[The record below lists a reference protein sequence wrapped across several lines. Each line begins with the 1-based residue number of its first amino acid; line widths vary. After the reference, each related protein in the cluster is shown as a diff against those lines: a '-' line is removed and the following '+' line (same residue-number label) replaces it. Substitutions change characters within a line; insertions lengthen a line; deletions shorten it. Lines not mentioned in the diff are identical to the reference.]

1 MGSVIMSNTKNNAQ
15 NTPKTY
21 TTGDMV
27 DAYSLAE
34 CDMQWMSVA
43 ITDIKKR
50 IKEIKNKLDNANVIG
65 LYDLEHVVDM
75 YQYIAENRL
84 HHYSDETE
92 AYQAELD
99 ANKKAVTL

>member
-1 MGSVIMSNTKNNAQ
+1 MGSVIMSTQ
-15 NTPKTY
+15 NKPQNMPETY
-21 TTGDMV
+21 TTVDML

-50 IKEIKNKLDNANVIG
+50 IKELKNDLGINATG
-65 LYDLEHVVDM
+65 FYALEHVVDM

-84 HHYSDETE
+84 HHYSGEAE

>member
-1 MGSVIMSNTKNNAQ
+1 MSTQNKPQ
-15 NTPKTY
+15 NTPETY
-21 TTGDMV
+21 TTGDML

-50 IKEIKNKLDNANVIG
+50 IKELKNDLGINATG
-65 LYDLEHVVDM
+65 FYALEHVVDM
-75 YQYIAENRL
+75 YQYIAECRL
-84 HHYSDETE
+84 HHYSDEVE

>member
-1 MGSVIMSNTKNNAQ
+1 MSTQNKPQ
-15 NTPKTY
+15 NTPETY
-21 TTGDMV
+21 TTGDML

-50 IKEIKNKLDNANVIG
+50 IKELKNDLGINATG
-65 LYDLEHVVDM
+65 FYALEHVVDM

-84 HHYSDETE
+84 SHYSNETE
-92 AYQAELD
+92 AYEAEWD

>member
-1 MGSVIMSNTKNNAQ
+1 MSTQ
-15 NTPKTY
+15 NKPQNMPETY
-21 TTGDMV
+21 TTVDMLDV
-27 DAYSLAE
+27 YSLAE

-50 IKEIKNKLDNANVIG
+50 LKEIKSKLDNTNVIG

-84 HHYSDETE
+84 YHYSDETE
-92 AYQAELD
+92 AYQAEWEKMKGGSHN
-99 ANKKAVTL
+99 A

>member
-1 MGSVIMSNTKNNAQ
+1 MSTQ
-15 NTPKTY
+15 NKPQNMPETY
-21 TTGDMV
+21 TTVDMLDV
-27 DAYSLAE
+27 YSLAE

-50 IKEIKNKLDNANVIG
+50 IKELKNDLGVNATG
-65 LYDLEHVVDM
+65 FYALEHVVDM

-84 HHYSDETE
+84 HHYSGEVE

>member
-1 MGSVIMSNTKNNAQ
+1 MGSVIMSTQNKPQ
-15 NTPKTY
+15 NTPETY
-21 TTGDMV
+21 TTGDML

-50 IKEIKNKLDNANVIG
+50 IKELKNDLGINATG
-65 LYDLEHVVDM
+65 FYALEHVVDM

-84 HHYSDETE
+84 SHYSNETE
-92 AYQAELD
+92 AYEAEWKAD
-99 ANKKAVTL
+99 KKAVIL

>member
-1 MGSVIMSNTKNNAQ
+1 MPNQINSN

-21 TTGDMV
+21 DAMDLN

-34 CDMQWMSVA
+34 CDMRWMSVA

-50 IKEIKNKLDNANVIG
+50 IKELEKNLGILATG
-65 LYDLEHVVDM
+65 FYDLKHVIDL
-75 YQYIAENRL
+75 YQYVAENRL
-84 HHYSDETE
+84 QHYEEEAET
-92 AYQAELD
+92 YQTEYN

>member
-1 MGSVIMSNTKNNAQ
+1 MPNQNNAQ

-34 CDMQWMSVA
+34 CDMQWMRVA

-50 IKEIKNKLDNANVIG
+50 IKELKNDLGIHAAG
-65 LYDLEHVVDM
+65 FYDLEHVVDM
-75 YQYIAENRL
+75 YQYIAECRSR
-84 HHYSDETE
+84 HYSGEAE
-92 AYQAELD
+92 AYQAEWD
-99 ANKKAVTL
+99 ADKKAVTL

>member
-1 MGSVIMSNTKNNAQ
+1 MSTQNKPQ
-15 NTPKTY
+15 NTPETQ
-21 TTGDMV
+21 TTGDML

-50 IKEIKNKLDNANVIG
+50 IKELKNDLGINATG
-65 LYDLEHVVDM
+65 FYALEHVVDM

-84 HHYSDETE
+84 SHYSNETE
-92 AYQAELD
+92 AYEAEWKAD
-99 ANKKAVTL
+99 KKAVTL

>member
-1 MGSVIMSNTKNNAQ
+1 MSTQNKPQ
-15 NTPKTY
+15 NTPETY
-21 TTGDMV
+21 TTVDML

-50 IKEIKNKLDNANVIG
+50 IKELKNDLGINATG
-65 LYDLEHVVDM
+65 FYALEHVVDM

-84 HHYSDETE
+84 SHYSNETE
-92 AYQAELD
+92 AYEAEWD
-99 ANKKAVTL
+99 ADKKAVTL

>member
-1 MGSVIMSNTKNNAQ
+1 MPNQINSNY
-15 NTPKTY
+15 TPKTY

-50 IKEIKNKLDNANVIG
+50 IKELKNDLGINATGI
-65 LYDLEHVVDM
+65 YALEHVVDM
-75 YQYIAENRL
+75 YQYIAECRL
-84 HHYSDETE
+84 HHYSDEAE
-92 AYQAELD
+92 AYQAEWD
-99 ANKKAVTL
+99 ADKKAVTL

>member
-1 MGSVIMSNTKNNAQ
+1 MSNQINSKN
-15 NTPKTY
+15 TLKTY
-21 TTGDMV
+21 DAGEMA

-34 CDMQWMSVA
+34 SDMQWMSVA

-50 IKEIKNKLDNANVIG
+50 LKEIKSKLGNNNVLG
-65 LYDLEHVVDM
+65 FYDLEHVVDM

-92 AYQAELD
+92 AYQAEWEKMKGGSHN
-99 ANKKAVTL
+99 A

>member
-1 MGSVIMSNTKNNAQ
+1 MGSVIMSTQNKPQ
-15 NTPKTY
+15 NTPETY
-21 TTGDMV
+21 TTGDML

-50 IKEIKNKLDNANVIG
+50 IKELKNDLGINATG
-65 LYDLEHVVDM
+65 FYALEHVVDM

-84 HHYSDETE
+84 SHYSNETE
-92 AYQAELD
+92 AYKAEWKAD
-99 ANKKAVTL
+99 KKAVTL

>member
-1 MGSVIMSNTKNNAQ
+1 MSTQNKPQ
-15 NTPKTY
+15 NTPETY
-21 TTGDMV
+21 TTGDML

-50 IKEIKNKLDNANVIG
+50 IKELKNDLGINATSF
-65 LYDLEHVVDM
+65 YALEHVVDM

-84 HHYSDETE
+84 SHYSNETE
-92 AYQAELD
+92 AYEAEWKAD
-99 ANKKAVTL
+99 KKAVTL

>member
-1 MGSVIMSNTKNNAQ
+1 MGSVIMSNQINSKNA
-15 NTPKTY
+15 PKNY
-21 TTGDMV
+21 DAGDMV

-92 AYQAELD
+92 AYQAEWD
-99 ANKKAVTL
+99 ADKKAVIL

>member
-1 MGSVIMSNTKNNAQ
+1 MGSVIMSTQNKPQ
-15 NTPKTY
+15 NTPETY
-21 TTGDMV
+21 TTGDML

-50 IKEIKNKLDNANVIG
+50 IKELKNDLGINATG
-65 LYDLEHVVDM
+65 FYALEHVVDM

-84 HHYSDETE
+84 SHYSNETE
-92 AYQAELD
+92 AYEAEWKAD
-99 ANKKAVTL
+99 KKAVTL

>member
-1 MGSVIMSNTKNNAQ
+1 MSTQNKPQ
-15 NTPKTY
+15 NTPETY
-21 TTGDMV
+21 TTVDML

-50 IKEIKNKLDNANVIG
+50 IKELKNDLGINATG
-65 LYDLEHVVDM
+65 FYALEHVVDM
-75 YQYIAENRL
+75 YQYIAECRL
-84 HHYSDETE
+84 HYYSGEVE

>member
-1 MGSVIMSNTKNNAQ
+1 MPTQTHSN

-21 TTGDMV
+21 DAGDLV

-50 IKEIKNKLDNANVIG
+50 LKEIKREFGNQGVVG
-65 LYDLEHVVDM
+65 FYDLEHVVDM

-84 HHYSDETE
+84 SHYSDETE
-92 AYQAELD
+92 TYQTEWE
-99 ANKKAVTL
+99 ANKKAVSL

>member
-1 MGSVIMSNTKNNAQ
+1 MPNQINST

-50 IKEIKNKLDNANVIG
+50 IKELKNDLGINATG
-65 LYDLEHVVDM
+65 FYALEHVVDM

-84 HHYSDETE
+84 HHYSGEAK

>member
-1 MGSVIMSNTKNNAQ
+1 MGSVIMSTQNKPQ
-15 NTPKTY
+15 NTPETY
-21 TTGDMV
+21 TTVDML

-50 IKEIKNKLDNANVIG
+50 IKELKKDLGINATG
-65 LYDLEHVVDM
+65 FYALEHVVDM
-75 YQYIAENRL
+75 YQYIAECRL
-84 HHYSDETE
+84 HHYSGEVE

>member
-1 MGSVIMSNTKNNAQ
+1 MPNQINSK

-21 TTGDMV
+21 DASDMHNL
-27 DAYSLAE
+27 ASLAE
-34 CDMQWMSVA
+34 SDMNWMSVA

-50 IKEIKNKLDNANVIG
+50 IKEIKSELGNNNVLG
-65 LYDLEHVVDM
+65 FYDLEHVVDM

-92 AYQAELD
+92 AYQAEWEKMKGGSHN
-99 ANKKAVTL
+99 A

>member
-1 MGSVIMSNTKNNAQ
+1 MSTQNKPQ

-50 IKEIKNKLDNANVIG
+50 LKEIKSKLDNTNVIG

-75 YQYIAENRL
+75 YQYIAECRL
-84 HHYSDETE
+84 HHYSGEAE
-92 AYQAELD
+92 AYQAEWD
-99 ANKKAVTL
+99 ADKKAVKL

>member
-1 MGSVIMSNTKNNAQ
+1 MSTQNNAQ

-21 TTGDMV
+21 TTGDMA

-50 IKEIKNKLDNANVIG
+50 IKELKNDLGINATG
-65 LYDLEHVVDM
+65 FYALEHVVDM

-84 HHYSDETE
+84 SHYSNETE
-92 AYQAELD
+92 AYEAEWKAD
-99 ANKKAVTL
+99 KKAVTL

>member
-1 MGSVIMSNTKNNAQ
+1 MSTQNKPQ
-15 NTPKTY
+15 NTPETY
-21 TTGDMV
+21 TTGDML

-50 IKEIKNKLDNANVIG
+50 IKELKNDLGINATG
-65 LYDLEHVVDM
+65 FYALEHVVDM

-84 HHYSDETE
+84 SHYSNETE
-92 AYQAELD
+92 AYEAEWD
-99 ANKKAVTL
+99 ANKKAVIL

>member
-1 MGSVIMSNTKNNAQ
+1 MPNQINST

-50 IKEIKNKLDNANVIG
+50 IKELKNDLGINATG
-65 LYDLEHVVDM
+65 FYALEHVVDM

-84 HHYSDETE
+84 SHYSNETE
-92 AYQAELD
+92 AYEAEWKAD
-99 ANKKAVTL
+99 KKAVTL